1 MSNTRAKQ
9 ERSKAKDIR
18 QGIVEQH
25 GHINSDKSKKKY
37 THAVYAQVIFFGKVL
52 KSEYVR
58 KFYSLASAE
67 QCKSALEKK
76 KFYVNVRIEEL

>member
-1 MSNTRAKQ
+1 MSNIRVKI

-18 QGIVEQH
+18 QGIIEQH

-37 THAVYAQVIFFGKVL
+37 THAVHAQIVFFGKIL
-52 KSEYVR
+52 NNNYVR

-76 KFYVNVRIEEL
+76 GFYVNLRIEKL